1 MKSCK
6 HGSWLSIHAEKKL
19 SLHCASTLND
29 IVTSLDEPASKSP
42 SLVVMLGHAGKG
54 TLLADVLPTTR
65 DRRENEATSGL
76 SLQLDSTTAFSDRP
90 MLIAHEDISKR
101 SMSVAEPAAA
111 PCHRHT
117 VRPLQW
123 QVSSLVEVFDS
134 LHSTLIRPF
143 TDVICFFSAGSCDV
157 YRQIDR
163 MIPWLEYTPSQGP
176 QVTARPRLLYVA
188 APSEQQNEASVQ
200 SQLIDILHTRLKQT
214 RSDLSSRLS
223 VYVQRTSTR
232 TLTDRI
238 KREVDVARNER
249 VCDYTLLN
257 AVHFDLL
264 FRQACDHFVSSGHV
278 PFDMIIAS
286 RSHRP
291 VSTRLRTH
299 LSTLFDSIDSLDDM
313 AEFAVPFVAGC
324 LAIDNYAYDV
334 PCQYS
339 LRTNSSSLLTN
350 SSSRP
355 GQGIFV
361 SLQVR
366 LSGRGCQ

>member
-6 HGSWLSIHAEKKL
+6 HGSWLSVHVENKTSI
-19 SLHCASTLND
+19 HCASTLSD
-29 IVTSLDEPASKSP
+29 IVASLDRPASKSP
-42 SLVVMLGHAGKG
+42 SLIVMLGNAGKG
-54 TLLADVLPTTR
+54 SLLADVLPTTR
-65 DRRENEATSGL
+65 DRANNRASHGV
-76 SLQLDSTTAFSDRP
+76 SLQLDSATAFSDRP

-101 SMSVAEPAAA
+101 STSVAEPTAA
-111 PCHRHT
+111 PCHRQT

-123 QVSSLVEVFDS
+123 QVGSIVEVFDS

-143 TDVICFFSAGSCDV
+143 TDVVCFFSAGSHDV
-157 YRQIDR
+157 YHQIDR
-163 MIPWLEYTPSQGP
+163 MIPWLERIPSQGP
-176 QVTARPRLLYVA
+176 ARPRLLFVA
-188 APSEQQNEASVQ
+188 APSEEQSEASVQ
-200 SQLIDILHTRLKQT
+200 SQLIDVLHTRLKQP

-223 VYVQRTSTR
+223 VYVQHTSTQ

-238 KREVDVARNER
+238 KREVDIVRNER
-249 VCDYTLLN
+249 ICDYTLLN

-264 FRQACDHFVSSGHV
+264 FRQACDHFVSSGPA
-278 PFDMIIAS
+278 PFDMVAAS

-291 VSTRLRTH
+291 VSTH
-299 LSTLFDSIDSLDDM
+299 LQTYLSVLFDSIDSFDDM
-313 AEFAVPFVAGC
+313 AEFAAPFVAGR

-334 PCQYS
+334 PCQYFMRNNCS
-339 LRTNSSSLLTN
+339 HLLTS

-355 GQGIFV
+355 AQGILG